1 MFSHPDV
8 LEILVVGD
16 GDKLVN
22 VLLVPYTAELS
33 SDRSPGGGVEDVWWR
48 SDARYTWSLPRGS
61 HKLEIF
67 CFTNKRGP
75 HVRKKNKRLDIGS
88 VAGVGSN
95 FAHPDFRGCT
105 YNEKCGPILRAPT
118 GDALRRLQQML
129 HEDMHPP
136 AADAQK
142 GCVEYRFASATLIP
156 HPLQLACILTC
167 SLSCSRIGS
176 PVSASA
182 WGVCWRRSR
191 VCY

>member
-1 MFSHPDV
+1 MVEKRCPIHMVTATWVAQTRD
-8 LEILVVGD
+8 ILFHEQ
-16 GDKLVN
+16 
-22 VLLVPYTAELS
+22 A
-33 SDRSPGGGVEDVWWR
+33 RSTCQE
-48 SDARYTWSLPRGS
+48 
-61 HKLEIF
+61 
-67 CFTNKRGP
+67 
-75 HVRKKNKRLDIGS
+75 KNKRLDNGS